1 MKRLLCVFM
10 VLIFAASCAM
20 IVFAD
25 GIDGPKTL
33 GCGTPASTT
42 PADWAKEDV
51 EKALEIGIL
60 DADKTYYFGSFITR
74 EEFCEIIYNLVNNK
88 LDLTNGYKDVK
99 SDIFVKKPISE
110 ISIKDTDTKAVFEL
124 IRSGIINGKK
134 VEIREATNLI
144 EPSTDVI
151 KYHYDVTFN
160 PDDLLSREEA
170 ATIIS
175 RVLELYPDIS
185 YTEMYFEYDDEKD
198 ISDWA
203 KGAVQK
209 LLNAKIMEGYG
220 GGVFYPK
227 SHLSTEEA
235 VVLLIRVYEL
245 IPNAAVPKNASFADK
260 LNAQMPTDKNY
271 MFSPLSI
278 KMALA
283 MAANGAEGETKTDLL
298 EGAQINDLDVFNE
311 YSKGLIEKYS
321 QSDNLM
327 LNVANSVWVNSDN
340 CPHDFKDEY
349 KNTVSE
355 FYGAEV
361 GTVNNKSAV
370 NRINGWVNDKTVG
383 RIPNIINDSDFWSA
397 LVNAIYFKGTWQNE
411 FGKSATKPDTFT
423 NGDGIKSETDFM
435 NQIDYFAYSN
445 VDGKEIVK
453 MPYKT
458 TFFTEDENGE
468 IKSERINDVSISMY
482 LIKTDFYDH
491 VEETL
496 NTAEFKSERIKLSVP
511 KFKIEYSDEVT
522 KVLNLE
528 RATNRQLAD
537 FSGMMNLSPDEN
549 LWIDK
554 VLHKTYISVDEEG
567 TEAAAVTAVVMDGAT
582 SAKPEEPIEVKFDE
596 PFYFVIRDDTN
607 GEILFIGRF
616 AYAE

>member
-25 GIDGPKTL
+25 GIDGPKTV

-160 PDDLLSREEA
+160 PDDLLIREEA

-203 KGAVQK
+203 KEAVQK
-209 LLNAKIMEGYG
+209 LSNAKIMEGYG

-235 VVLLIRVYEL
+235 VVMLIRVYEL

-283 MAANGAEGETKTDLL
+283 MAANGAEGETREELL
-298 EGAQINDLDVFNE
+298 DILKVNNIQKYNE
-311 YSKGLIEKYS
+311 FSKELIERYT
-321 QSDNLM
+321 QSDKLT
-327 LNVANSVWVNSDN
+327 LNIANAVWVNTDN
-340 CPHDFKDEY
+340 SPYDFKEGY
-349 KNTVSE
+349 KETVSE
-355 FYGAEV
+355 FYNAEA
-361 GTVNNKSAV
+361 GKVNNKNAAKT
-370 NRINGWVNDKTVG
+370 INGWVNEKTKG
-383 RIPNIINDSDFWSA
+383 KIPSIIEDSDFWAA
-397 LVNAIYFKGTWQNE
+397 LVNAIYFKGSWE
-411 FGKSATKPDTFT
+411 KDFDKKRTKPDIFT
-423 NGDGIKSETDFM
+423 SADGTKTEIDFM
-435 NQIDYFAYSN
+435 NQTDSFSYHKSDDA
-445 VDGKEIVK
+445 EIVK
-453 MPYKT
+453 LRYKT
-458 TFFTEDENGE
+458 SFFTEDKDGKLNIETVDGMN
-468 IKSERINDVSISMY
+468 VSMY
-482 LIKTDFYDH
+482 LIKTDSTDIENIIKTSYDY
-491 VEETL
+491 
-496 NTAEFKSERIKLSVP
+496 ERIALSVP
-511 KFKIEYSDEVT
+511 KFKVEYSKEIT
-522 KVLNLE
+522 KLLE
-528 RATNRQLAD
+528 LEFATDKSKAD
-537 FSGMMNLSPDEN
+537 FSGMMNLSPNDS

-554 VLHKTYISVDEEG
+554 VLHRTYISVDEEG
-567 TEAAAVTAVVMDGAT
+567 TEAAAVTAVMMNGAT
-582 SAKPEEPIEVKFDE
+582 SAKPKEPIEVKFDE

-607 GEILFIGRF
+607 GEILFMGRY